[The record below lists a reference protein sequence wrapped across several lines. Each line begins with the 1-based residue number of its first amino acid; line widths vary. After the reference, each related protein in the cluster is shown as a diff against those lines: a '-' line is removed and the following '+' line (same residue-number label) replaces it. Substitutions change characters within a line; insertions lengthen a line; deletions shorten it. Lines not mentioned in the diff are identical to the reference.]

1 MTNTKA
7 AANYLASKG
16 RHGDSTLVHMSPI
29 EVWALERMSPEGKL
43 SRNPETG
50 MPEAFSLGSL
60 LPAVAGL
67 GASMLF
73 PGAGLLLPA
82 LISGGTSYAMTGNLG
97 QGLMSGLL
105 SYGLGSALNAASGAT
120 DAGSQALAEST
131 KTAAATAPQAAA
143 AATPAIPG
151 AQLGGALTSGA
162 APSAFGNF
170 GLSSSY
176 TPPADLMSGAFSG
189 AAPVSSAV
197 SGAASPAITT
207 SSSLGSKLGAAMSN
221 LQSDPGGT
229 LSRTFIDN
237 FKSTTLPIAGSVLG
251 SMALE
256 PQQPFTPV
264 QGSLGPSDKELQRRY
279 PERFPQ
285 DPGVRFPGSDYIP
298 GTSGEFDYFANM
310 ASGGEAKSLMAN
322 PDAVYAK
329 GGIADPDGA
338 KASKANIEAEAK
350 MALLDHHPRADEALA
365 RYERAFGP
373 EALQSL
379 RQKIGVAGGRIRG
392 AGGGLDD
399 LIPGTIEGRRDVRLA
414 DGEFVVPAD
423 VVSMLGDGSSDHGV
437 RKLHEM
443 MDRVRLQKTGTK
455 KQAKPLKDGGALPA

>member
-67 GASMLF
+67 GASMLL

-105 SYGLGSALNAASGAT
+105 SYGLGSAMDSLANPAT
-120 DAGSQALAEST
+120 
-131 KTAAATAPQAAA
+131 QAAA
-143 AATPAIPG
+143 EAGQAVPQAVTNTG
-151 AQLGGALTSGA
+151 AQSVVSNPSAIFNAAGTSVPKVTGLDAVKAAFNNVTGPGGA
-162 APSAFGNF
+162 
-170 GLSSSY
+170 
-176 TPPADLMSGAFSG
+176 DL
-189 AAPVSSAV
+189 
-197 SGAASPAITT
+197 
-207 SSSLGSKLGAAMSN
+207 LKN
-221 LQSDPGGT
+221 
-229 LSRTFIDN
+229 TFIDN

-256 PQQPFTPV
+256 PQKPFTPV